1 LEKKIMVAIHTSDQ
15 AEPEHLGHILARVMD
30 AIIDRTV
37 ATSCQH
43 VSRDRDCR
51 RQVDACT
58 TKNH

>member
-1 LEKKIMVAIHTSDQ
+1 MVAIHTSDQ